1 MPRTAP
7 VHILLESHSWRKLNI
22 RSLEYRRLKNDITMV
37 YKIIHK
43 LVDLPFDRMF
53 EFYKSPYET
62 RRHKY
67 HLKQYHL
74 TTTWRTN
81 THLPTELPGYGTIF
95 PLNWCQLALFSR
107 SKGGYNHSIWQLFT
121 RLRTSINFVC
131 FIHVV
136 SSFSFLLARF
146 LYLKLPWYIVF
157 VVLMYLL
164 TCSLLLV
171 FVCVLLLFFL
181 FFFFVTALPVGA
193 YGPITVSLSIIT

>member
-1 MPRTAP
+1 
-7 VHILLESHSWRKLNI
+7 
-22 RSLEYRRLKNDITMV
+22 MV

-81 THLPTELPGYGTIF
+81 THLPTELPGYENNLPAELGSTSTF
-95 PLNWCQLALFSR
+95 LTF
-107 SKGGYNHSIWQLFT
+107 KDGYNHSIWQLFT

-131 FIHVV
+131 FIHVA
-136 SSFSFLLARF
+136 FSFLLARF